1 MTIGTRLFTWFN
13 GELVGRDEQGNRYY
27 QARSARK
34 GERRKRWVMYEGGKV
49 EASRVPAHW
58 HGWLH
63 YTHENPPAS
72 NSPRYSWQK
81 PHQPNQT
88 GTAGAYLPPGHT
100 LKGGQRASSTAD
112 YEAWRP

>member
-1 MTIGTRLFTWFN
+1 MTIGTRLFSWLN
-13 GELVGRDEQGNRYY
+13 GQLVGRDEQGNRYY
-27 QARSARK
+27 QEKREPK
-34 GERRKRWVMYEGGKV
+34 GRRRKRWVMYDGVV

-63 YTHENPPAS
+63 YTVDVAPTS

-81 PHQPNQT
+81 PHKANQT

-100 LKGGQRASSTAD
+100 LMGGQREKTTAD
-112 YEAWRP
+112 YEPWMP